1 MLRMLLIIVSTTVLA
16 SCAMTEKDSPAV
28 VFTDRAGLFIL
39 AVSAKGAGDGAAKT
53 AFTRISAVD
62 ARAVVAEQAP
72 KTPDDVLAMI
82 ADDAA
87 IYRVTSETGADS
99 VYILDRSGADA
110 IVDLTLLNGGFDP
123 TVGQVFSGVMSDG
136 GGVNC
141 TGCAT
146 RGGNGCPPCG
156 SVPPDPPKFD
166 GRRIADFF
174 APVIGERFDALVP
187 LMTPEELKS
196 AQSGENCPVR
206 V

>member
-1 MLRMLLIIVSTTVLA
+1 MLLIIVSTAVLA

-53 AFTRISAVD
+53 AFTRISAAD

-87 IYRVTSETGADS
+87 IYRVASETGADS

-110 IVDLTLLNGGFDP
+110 IVDL
-123 TVGQVFSGVMSDG
+123 V
-136 GGVNC
+136 
-141 TGCAT
+141 
-146 RGGNGCPPCG
+146 
-156 SVPPDPPKFD
+156 K
-166 GRRIADFF
+166 
-174 APVIGERFDALVP
+174 
-187 LMTPEELKS
+187 
-196 AQSGENCPVR
+196 
-206 V
+206 